1 MALPTIPDYVNSIK
15 VPRLVC
21 APMLA
26 GGRHEEKNRQ
36 VIKYSGGF
44 CVVFPYVTP
53 SKKYAV
59 RCWHAEVE
67 DAKERI
73 QKISAALK
81 KSSLPY
87 FVGFE
92 YVNDGILTPMG
103 KQPIVLMDWVDAKP
117 IKKYIA
123 LHITNKSKLEALA
136 ANFLKMVSDL
146 HKENFSHGDL
156 QHGNIMVRDDGSL
169 ILVDYDSMFVPG
181 LEGKDDDIKGLEG
194 YQCEARWKNK
204 KISPKSDYFS
214 ELVIYTTI
222 KALTVNPKYWDEL
235 NMPNTD
241 TMLFSGEDIK
251 SKGSSSIFQS
261 LRNENNKELTDMVD
275 HLCKFMQC
283 SSLDEILPLENA
295 IVSMS
300 DTISSKWGPGT
311 RQVPAKPSIAKGEV
325 KVNIDQISSMWNKK

>member
-53 SKKYAV
+53 TKKYAV
-59 RCWHAEVE
+59 RCWHAEVG
-67 DAKERI
+67 DAKEKI
-73 QKISAALK
+73 QKISSAIK

-92 YVNDGILTPMG
+92 YVSDGILTPMG
-103 KQPIVLMDWVDAKP
+103 KQSIVLMDWVDAKP

-123 LHITNKSKLEALA
+123 KHIGSKSKLEELA

-156 QHGNIMVRDDGSL
+156 QHGNIMVKDDGSL
-169 ILVDYDSMFVPG
+169 VLVDYDSMFVPG

-204 KISPKSDYFS
+204 KLSPKSDYFS
-214 ELVIYTTI
+214 ELVIYTTL
-222 KALTVNPKYWDEL
+222 KALVVNSKYWYDL
-235 NMPNTD
+235 NMSDTD
-241 TMLFSGEDIK
+241 TMLFSAEDIK
-251 SKGSSSIFQS
+251 SKGQTEIFQQ
-261 LRNENNKELTDMVD
+261 LRSENNKELTDLVD
-275 HLCKFMQC
+275 NLSIFMHC
-283 SSLDEILPLENA
+283 SSLDEIVPLEKA
-295 IVSMS
+295 VVSMADS
-300 DTISSKWGPGT
+300 ISSKWGPGT
-311 RQVPAKPSIAKGEV
+311 RQVPQKTIVKGQV
-325 KVNIDQISSMWNKK
+325 KVDVEQISSMWSKK

>member
-73 QKISAALK
+73 QKISDALK

-103 KQPIVLMDWVDAKP
+103 KQPIVLMDWVEAKP
-117 IKKYIA
+117 IKTYISQ
-123 LHITNKSKLEALA
+123 HISNKSKLEALA

-146 HKENFSHGDL
+146 HMANFSHGDL

-181 LEGKDDDIKGLEG
+181 LEGKTDDIKGLEG
-194 YQCEARWKNK
+194 YQCEARWQNK

-222 KALTVNPKYWDEL
+222 KALIVNPKYWVDL

-251 SKGSSSIFQS
+251 SKGRTKIFQS
-261 LRNENNKELTDMVD
+261 LRNENNKELTGMVD
-275 HLCKFMQC
+275 HLCKYMLC
-283 SSLDEILPLENA
+283 SSLDDILPLEKT

-300 DTISSKWGPGT
+300 DSISSKWAPGT
-311 RQVPAKPSIAKGEV
+311 RQLPAKSTPVKGEV
-325 KVNIDQISSMWNKK
+325 KVNIDQISSMWSKK

>member
-15 VPRLVC
+15 VPKLIC

-44 CVVFPYVTP
+44 CVVFPYTTP
-53 SKKYAV
+53 TRKYAV
-59 RCWHAEVE
+59 RCWHAEVK

-73 QKISAALK
+73 QKISSALK
-81 KSSLPY
+81 HSGLPY

-92 YVNDGILTPMG
+92 YVKDGILTPQG

-117 IKKYIA
+117 IKKYIGENIKNA
-123 LHITNKSKLEALA
+123 SKLEAIA
-136 ANFLKMVSDL
+136 ANFLKLVSDL
-146 HKENFSHGDL
+146 HAANFSHGDL
-156 QHGNIMVRDDGSL
+156 QHGNIMVKDDGSL

-181 LEGKDDDIKGLEG
+181 LEGKSDDIKGLEG

-214 ELVIYTTI
+214 ELVIYITL
-222 KALTVNPKYWDEL
+222 KALSLNPQYWFDL
-235 NMPNTD
+235 NMANTD
-241 TMLFSGEDIK
+241 TMIFSGEDIK
-251 SKGSSSIFQS
+251 SKGNSDIFRL
-261 LRNENNKELTDMVD
+261 LRDENNKELSDMVD
-275 HLCKFMQC
+275 HLCKFMLC
-283 SSLDEILPLENA
+283 DSLDELLPLERA
-295 IVSMS
+295 IVTLS

-311 RQVPAKPSIAKGEV
+311 RQIPPQSSGTKGEI
-325 KVNIDQISSMWNKK
+325 KVDVDKISSLWSKK

>member
-1 MALPTIPDYVNSIK
+1 MALPTITDYVNSIK
-15 VPRLVC
+15 VPCLVC

-44 CVVFPYVTP
+44 CVVFPYTTP
-53 SKKYAV
+53 TKKYAV
-59 RCWHAEVE
+59 RCWHAVVE

-73 QKISAALK
+73 QKISSALK

-92 YVNDGILTPMG
+92 YVSEGILTPMG
-103 KQPIVLMDWVDAKP
+103 KQPIVLMDWVEAMP
-117 IKKYIA
+117 IKKYIEA
-123 LHITNKSKLEALA
+123 HIKDKLKLEKLA
-136 ANFLKMVSDL
+136 ADFLKMVSDL

-181 LEGKDDDIKGLEG
+181 LEGKDDDIKGLNG

-214 ELVIYTTI
+214 EMVIYTTI
-222 KALTVNPKYWDEL
+222 KALIVNPNYWNDL
-235 NMPNTD
+235 NMLNTD

-251 SKGSSSIFQS
+251 SKGRSKIFDR
-261 LRNENNKELTDMVD
+261 LRAEDNQELTNLVD
-275 HLCKFMQC
+275 CLCEFMKC
-283 SSLDEILPLENA
+283 SSLDEITPLEKA
-295 IVSMS
+295 ILSLS
-300 DTISSKWGPGT
+300 DVISSKWGPET
-311 RQVPAKPSIAKGEV
+311 RQLPSSNGPVKG
-325 KVNIDQISSMWNKK
+325 KVNVDVDKISSMWNKE